1 MNSSALMP
9 NPAGPA
15 FVDADGAARW
25 LAAQP
30 QANANAMLCSLQAQ
44 VESLNASRV
53 APRERFKILEVLR
66 QAVFAVSDE
75 GQRRYAYRAL
85 PLLPA
90 EQQAF
95 DPVRSLWRAYAQ
107 AYLLC
112 LDAGLEND
120 PALIDQRALAAH
132 RAFCCLRQEQLCCY
146 VAAAELAPDFWS
158 VAHSLWAAAEMLGVT
173 RVPLAD
179 PLLRETRE
187 STLSGHYVMA
197 LLLHLARPYSLSRAQ
212 LAAAIRWFSRW
223 REQAMVQRASAVG
236 AIALDLSS
244 APPICDPQRAAATPR
259 WLVID
264 RVLRKM
270 RERLALLASGQS
282 PESLKL
288 GSGLPP
294 AECAALL
301 AALGD
306 RLNHPGADQ
315 TARQSESI
323 IVAVGLDHAYR
334 LLGGAMPRDE
344 APASSMVSQLV
355 VDQLAVFGHVV
366 RESDDRGDN
375 AAELWR
381 LLGGGDDVLRLT
393 RDAGDGGARLT
404 LRSMLVARLP
414 PDGLPVLATISS
426 LCALRDGSL
435 QISASRLAGVPTP
448 LLTEA
453 QEKSSG
459 RMLHHPAILLS
470 AIDGEA
476 APQLWLPAGLIGR
489 ASAMHFFDG
498 QARPLPALVLAECV
512 AHGSDSECWR
522 VARRAAGQCG
532 SE

>member
-1 MNSSALMP
+1 MNWSALPP

-25 LAAQP
+25 LAGQP
-30 QANANAMLCSLQAQ
+30 QANANAMLSSLLAQ
-44 VESLNASRV
+44 LESLNASRV

-90 EQQAF
+90 EQQVF
-95 DPVRSLWRAYAQ
+95 DQARSLWRVYAQ

-112 LDAGLEND
+112 LDAALESD

-146 VAAAELAPDFWS
+146 VAAAELAADFWR
-158 VAHSLWAAAEMLGVT
+158 VAHALWAAAETLGVT

-212 LAAAIRWFSRW
+212 LAAVIRWLSRW
-223 REQAMVQRASAVG
+223 REQAMVQRASVAG

-244 APPICDPQRAAATPR
+244 VQPINDPQRAAATPR

-270 RERLALLASGQS
+270 RERLELLASGQS
-282 PESLKL
+282 PEGLKL
-288 GSGLPP
+288 GSSLPP

-306 RLNHPGADQ
+306 RLTHPGADQ
-315 TARQSESI
+315 AARQSESI

-334 LLGGAMPRDE
+334 LLGGAIPRDE
-344 APASSMVSQLV
+344 ASASSLVSQLV
-355 VDQLAVFGHVV
+355 VEQLAVFGHVV
-366 RESDDRGDN
+366 RESDGRGDH
-375 AAELWR
+375 ADELWR
-381 LLGGGDDVLRLT
+381 LAGGDDVLRLT
-393 RDAGDGGARLT
+393 RDAVDGGARVT
-404 LRSMLVARLP
+404 QRSMLVARLP
-414 PDGLPVLATISS
+414 PNGLPVLATISS
-426 LCALRDGSL
+426 LCARCDGSL

-448 LLTEA
+448 LLVEA

-459 RMLHHPAILLS
+459 RIVHHPAILLT
-470 AIDGEA
+470 AVDGEA
-476 APQLWLPAGLIGR
+476 APQLWLPAGLPAR
-489 ASAMHFFDG
+489 ASAMRFFDG
-498 QARPLPALVLAECV
+498 LARPLPPLVLAECV

-522 VARRAAGQCG
+522 VALRTAGQSG